1 MLGVL
6 TMYFLGTP
14 LCGPCLAQDKG
25 GAGRLPVKVLEVREG
40 DFSSTVSGMGT
51 INYLAKAEVSS
62 EIDGI
67 LADVKVDEG
76 DVVKQGQI
84 VAVIESSQLESQLAQ
99 ARADVEVAE
108 IDVSKTEN
116 ELKKAVSKLKA
127 ARVGMEK
134 SLAIFERYKKLAIL
148 GIASQTEMDKAEIA
162 YEKSVSDYQ
171 IASED
176 YAALQTKSKQGHI
189 EQEAK
194 LLKAR
199 ADAEMIRRRLEKC
212 TIKAPIAGIVASKKK
227 WPGENI
233 EPRDS
238 VIVTI
243 LQTKKVFAEVDVN
256 ENNAGSIKVGQQ
268 AEVKADAFPDLTF
281 RGQVKIISPVID
293 INSRTLRVKVEVT
306 NDRQLLKVGMF
317 VRVKI
322 FLDMLNHV
330 ITVPEEAIM
339 TSSDGRR
346 RVFVV
351 VEGVAFLRDVETGLK
366 RDGWVVVK
374 KGVKAGERIV
384 VEGQERLKDL
394 AAVQPTETTRP

>member
-162 YEKSVSDYQ
+162 YEKSISDYQ

-384 VEGQERLKDL
+384 VEGQEKLKDL
-394 AAVQPTETTRP
+394 AGVQPIETTRP

>member
-384 VEGQERLKDL
+384 VEGQEKLKDL
-394 AAVQPTETTRP
+394 AGVQPIETTRP

>member
-1 MLGVL
+1 
-6 TMYFLGTP
+6 MYFLGT
-14 LCGPCLAQDKG
+14 LLDGPCLAQDKRQ
-25 GAGRLPVKVLEVREG
+25 ARRLPVKVLEVRES
-40 DFSSTVSGMGT
+40 DFSSNVSSMGT
-51 INYLAKAEVSS
+51 INFLAKAEVSS
-62 EIDGI
+62 ENDGI

-76 DVVKQGQI
+76 DVVKEGQI
-84 VAVIESSQLESQLAQ
+84 VAVIDSSRLESQLAQ
-99 ARADVEVAE
+99 AKADVEVAE
-108 IDVSKTEN
+108 IDVSKTQN
-116 ELKKAVSKLKA
+116 ELKKAVSKLDA

-134 SLAIFERYKKLAIL
+134 SLAIFDRYKKLATL

-162 YEKSVSDYQ
+162 YEKSVSDYK

-176 YAALQTKSKQGHI
+176 YAALQTKSKEGHI

-212 TIKAPIAGIVASKKK
+212 TIRAPIAGIVASKKK

-256 ENNAGSIKVGQQ
+256 EKNAGSIKVGQE
-268 AEVKADAFPDLTF
+268 AEVKADAFPDMTF
-281 RGQVKIISPVID
+281 RGQVKVISPVID
-293 INSRTLRVKVEVT
+293 INSRTLRVKVEVA

-330 ITVPEEAIM
+330 MTVPEEAVM
-339 TSSDGRR
+339 TSSDGRH

-374 KGVKAGERIV
+374 KGVKAGEKIV
-384 VEGQERLKDL
+384 VEGQEKLKDL
-394 AAVQPTETTRP
+394 AAVQPIETTRP